1 MATSKSEMITS
12 KFVDSK
18 QSSMKVENV
27 AKSES
32 MWVGNG
38 KVGGDLT
45 KMEMVGGADQ
55 FDELGVQ
62 PSPPTQS
69 ITSLLSTCSSSA
81 LPLPVRNAW
90 YSGETPP
97 LPTTPN
103 NPTNDTPLPILASWY
118 EQPGN
123 RIDKATKK
131 IEQANLKIEQAV
143 SNIDEATSKIEQANL
158 KTVASKSSIQSV

>member
-32 MWVGNG
+32 MWIGNG

-45 KMEMVGGADQ
+45 KMEMVGGADS
-55 FDELGVQ
+55 FDEEGVQ
-62 PSPPTQS
+62 PSPSTQS

-97 LPTTPN
+97 TPTTPN
-103 NPTNDTPLPILASWY
+103 NNPPNDTPLPILASWY
-118 EQPGN
+118 EQPAGD
-123 RIDKATKK
+123 RIDTATKK

-143 SNIDEATSKIEQANL
+143 SNIDEATSKIEQMSL
-158 KTVASKSSIQSV
+158 KTT